1 LFCSLLVSASR
12 DRLIHVFNVSRDYNF
27 LTTLDDHSSSITAVR
42 FLLPGLNPAANPQ
55 MISCGADKAIIIRE
69 VTADKTGLPEFSRGN
84 HVVGKTTLYDM
95 EVDANCKHVLTAC
108 QDRNI
113 RVYTVGNGKH
123 SRYGY

>member
-1 LFCSLLVSASR
+1 MATSFTIEKVSFVYELSV
-12 DRLIHVFNVSRDYNF
+12 HC
-27 LTTLDDHSSSITAVR
+27 
-42 FLLPGLNPAANPQ
+42 
-55 MISCGADKAIIIRE
+55 SCGADKSIIFRE
-69 VTADKTGLPEFSRGN
+69 VAADSGTGLPEFSRGN

-123 SRYGY
+123 SRSVSLTVAKNGLRGC